1 MRIEVSDKMKIK
13 QKFLKRLFT
22 PAHDELNR
30 QGRLLYAANGA
41 AEILL
46 TADEAGFKDSLREGM
61 GLMARC
67 IEIDR
72 IYIWQ
77 NQMIDGCLQYVQQFE
92 WLGESQPKASI
103 VQPKEGF
110 TYARSMPEWEEIFF
124 RGGCINGPLSSLS
137 QNEQERLKPYGVKS
151 ILVAP
156 VHLQDHFW
164 GFVSFDDCHRKRTF
178 TEDEVSILRSVSL
191 ILASAMDRHET
202 AARMRE
208 ADKHTKLMLD
218 AMPLCCSLW
227 DKDFNLIDCN
237 EEVVSLYGLKDKQ
250 EYLDRFFEFSP
261 EYQPDGSLSVEKAL
275 QHIADAF
282 REGRTF
288 FEWMHRM
295 PDGTPMPA
303 EVTIVRVRREDEFI
317 VAGYTRDL
325 REHKKMMKAIEH
337 KDALLHTANEVAG
350 MLLRSEIDEFEEN
363 LLRCMGM
370 MAGSVDA
377 DRMYIWKNHEKD
389 GQLYTTQLYEW
400 SEGAQ
405 PQQGGEYTVNIPFS
419 AIPRWSQI
427 LPGDQCINGIVR
439 LLTEEEQAHLN
450 PQGVL
455 SILVVPVF
463 LRNQFWGFVG
473 FDDCSRERLFSEEE
487 ESVLR
492 SGSLL
497 IAHALL
503 RNEMTHEIQA
513 AVEQAQAA
521 NKAKSAF
528 LAHMSHEIRTP
539 MNVIA
544 GMTELMMRE
553 EIPKTVYEYVVSIKH
568 AGANM
573 LSLLNDILDFS
584 KIEAGSLEIASNEYL
599 LTSLIYNV
607 LITIRMKVSEKP
619 IVFTANI
626 DSNIPNQLIG
636 DETRIRQALLNVLDN
651 AVKYTA
657 EGFISLVVAG
667 EIKGDTVVLTIEV
680 SDSGIGIRKEDMDK
694 LFDNFVRLDGKKHK
708 TIEGTGLGLAITR
721 SLCQAMGGDIS
732 VRSEY
737 GVGSTFTITIP
748 QKVKSHDEK
757 FAKVS
762 DPGTKGVLLYET
774 RPIYAD
780 SIARSLDNL
789 GVPCT
794 LVVNQQEFE
803 EELRKRLYPFVFVS
817 SELSESANKMD
828 ENLKRYTKLVVI
840 VEFGEAPAMRDVR
853 TISTPVHAATIANL
867 IEDIEDDILY
877 DQSRR
882 QNLRFVAPG
891 ANILVVDDMNTN
903 LRVAEGLM
911 LPYKMQIDVCE
922 SGKEAIKRVQEKQ
935 YDIIFMDHMMP
946 EMDGIEAAKCIRS
959 LEDEAGYYESV
970 PIIALTANAVSGVKE
985 MFLQNGMNDFLAK
998 PIDTVKLHALLEKWI
1013 PNKKK
1018 EKFRKKKAFVCSNG
1032 TKKPIQIE
1040 GVDVQT
1046 GISMTGGT
1054 ADSYLKTLAVF
1065 HVDGSDK
1072 VKQIQDC
1079 VEKNDIKLYTT
1090 YVHAMRSAA
1099 ASIGAREIAN
1109 LFKELEM
1116 AGTNNDMVLIHEK
1129 TESALRELDT
1139 LLKNVSAVVSANQIE
1154 PTHESNP
1161 ELLRSELLKLKEALI
1176 DRDAGEIDDIMNVL
1190 GSVKWDQAS
1199 GELFREISNNIIIV
1213 NYTDAAVLVEKLLMS

>member
-1 MRIEVSDKMKIK
+1 MKMKW
-13 QKFLKRLFT
+13 KFLKRLFT
-22 PAHDELNR
+22 PAHDDINR
-30 QGRLLYAANGA
+30 QGRLLHVANSA

-46 TADEAGFKDSLREGM
+46 TSDEAGFEDSLRESM

-92 WLGESQPKASI
+92 WLNEAQPKANI
-103 VQPKEGF
+103 VRSKEGF
-110 TYARSMPEWEEIFF
+110 TYAMSMPEWEGIFS
-124 RGGCINGPLSSLS
+124 REGCINGPLSGLS
-137 QNEQERLKPYGVKS
+137 QTEQERLEPYGVKS
-151 ILVAP
+151 ILVVP
-156 VHLQDHFW
+156 VHLQDYFW
-164 GFVSFDDCHRKRTF
+164 GFVSFDDCHCERTF

-202 AARMRE
+202 AARVRE
-208 ADKHTKLMLD
+208 ADKHT
-218 AMPLCCSLW
+218 
-227 DKDFNLIDCN
+227 
-237 EEVVSLYGLKDKQ
+237 
-250 EYLDRFFEFSP
+250 
-261 EYQPDGSLSVEKAL
+261 
-275 QHIADAF
+275 
-282 REGRTF
+282 
-288 FEWMHRM
+288 
-295 PDGTPMPA
+295 
-303 EVTIVRVRREDEFI
+303 
-317 VAGYTRDL
+317 
-325 REHKKMMKAIEH
+325 
-337 KDALLHTANEVAG
+337 HTANEVAG
-350 MLLRSEIDEFEEN
+350 MLLRSETDEFEEN

-389 GQLYTTQLYEW
+389 GKQYFTQLYEW
-400 SEGAQ
+400 SGRVQ
-405 PQQGGEYTVNIPFS
+405 PQQGGEYTVNVPFS
-419 AIPRWSQI
+419 AVPRWAQRLS
-427 LPGDQCINGIVR
+427 GDQCINDIVR
-439 LLTEEEQAHLN
+439 LLTAEEQALLN

-473 FDDCSRERLFSEEE
+473 FGDCSRERLFSEEE

-528 LAHMSHEIRTP
+528 LARMSHEIRTP

-553 EIPKTVYEYVVSIKH
+553 EIPKTVYEYVISIKH

-584 KIEAGSLEIASNEYL
+584 KIEAGSLEIASGEYL
-599 LTSLIYNV
+599 LTSLIYNI

-619 IVFTANI
+619 IVFTTNI

-636 DETRIRQALLNVLDN
+636 DETRIRQILLNVLDN
-651 AVKYTA
+651 AVKYTT
-657 EGFISLVVAG
+657 EGFISLMVTG
-667 EIKGDTVVLTIEV
+667 EIKEDTVVLTVEV

-694 LFDNFVRLDGKKHK
+694 LFDNFVRLDGKRHK
-708 TIEGTGLGLAITR
+708 NVEGTGLGLAITR
-721 SLCQAMGGDIS
+721 SLCQAMGGDIF

-748 QKVKSHDEK
+748 QKIKSHDEK

-762 DPGTKGVLLYET
+762 DPDTKGVLLYET

-780 SIARSLDNL
+780 SIACSLDNL

-794 LVVNQQEFE
+794 LVKNRQEFE
-803 EELRKRLYPFVFVS
+803 EELRSRFYPFAFVS
-817 SELSESANKMD
+817 SKLSESFNKMD
-828 ENLKRYTKLVVI
+828 KNLKLNTKLVVI
-840 VEFGEAPAMRDVR
+840 VEFGEAPVMRNVR
-853 TISTPVHAATIANL
+853 TISAPVHAATIANVL
-867 IEDIEDDILY
+867 DDIDDDILY
-877 DQSRR
+877 DESRR
-882 QNLRFVAPG
+882 QNLGFVAPS
-891 ANILVVDDMNTN
+891 ASILVVDDMNTN

-922 SGKEAIKRVQEKQ
+922 SGADAIKRVREKQ

-946 EMDGIEAAKCIRS
+946 EMDGIEAAKGIRS
-959 LEDEAGYYESV
+959 LEDETGYYESV

-998 PIDTVKLHALLEKWI
+998 PIDIVKLHALLEKWI
-1013 PNKKK
+1013 PDKKK
-1018 EKFRKKKAFVCSNG
+1018 EKFKKGKIYVSSLGAKN
-1032 TKKPIQIE
+1032 PIQIE
-1040 GVDVQT
+1040 GVDVRA

-1054 ADSYLKTLAVF
+1054 ADSYLKTLTVF
-1065 HVDGSDK
+1065 HLDGSDK
-1072 VKQIQDC
+1072 VKQIKDC
-1079 VEKNDIKLYTT
+1079 VEKNDIKLYTI
-1090 YVHAMRSAA
+1090 YVHAIKNAA
-1099 ASIGAREIAN
+1099 DNIGAREIAN

-1116 AGTNNDMVLIHEK
+1116 AGANNNMALIHEN
-1129 TESALRELDT
+1129 TEHALRELEA
-1139 LLKNVSAVVSANQIE
+1139 LLKNISAVVSANQSE
-1154 PTHESNP
+1154 PIKESNP
-1161 ELLRSELLKLKEALI
+1161 KLLRSQLLQLKEALI
-1176 DRDAGEIDDIMNVL
+1176 DRDAGEIDDIMNAL
-1190 GSVKWDQAS
+1190 GSVKWDQPS
-1199 GELFREISNNIIIV
+1199 GELFKEISNNIIMI

>member
-1 MRIEVSDKMKIK
+1 MKMKW
-13 QKFLKRLFT
+13 KFLKRLFT
-22 PAHDELNR
+22 PAHDDINR
-30 QGRLLYAANGA
+30 QGRLLHVANSA

-46 TADEAGFKDSLREGM
+46 TSDEAGFEDSLRESM

-92 WLGESQPKASI
+92 WLNESQPKANI
-103 VQPKEGF
+103 VRSKEGF
-110 TYARSMPEWEEIFF
+110 TYAMSMPEWEGIFS
-124 RGGCINGPLSSLS
+124 REGCINGPLSRLS
-137 QNEQERLKPYGVKS
+137 QTEQERLEPYGVKS
-151 ILVAP
+151 ILVVP
-156 VHLQDHFW
+156 VHLQDYFW
-164 GFVSFDDCHRKRTF
+164 GFVSFDDCHCERTF

-202 AARMRE
+202 AVRVRE
-208 ADKHTKLMLD
+208 ADKHAKLMLD

-237 EEVVSLYGLKDKQ
+237 EEVVNLYGLKDKQ

-261 EYQPDGSLSVEKAL
+261 EYQPDGSLSAEKVL
-275 QHIADAF
+275 KHIAVAF

-295 PDGTPMPA
+295 PDGTPMPT
-303 EVTIVRVRREDEFI
+303 EVTIVRVRREDEYI
-317 VAGYTRDL
+317 AVGYTRDL

-337 KDALLHTANEVAG
+337 KDTLLYTANEIAG
-350 MLLRSEIDEFEEN
+350 MLLRSETDEFEEN

-370 MAGSVDA
+370 MADSVDV

-389 GQLYTTQLYEW
+389 GKQYSTQLYEW
-400 SEGAQ
+400 SGGAQ
-405 PQQGGEYTVNIPFS
+405 PQQGGEYTVNVPFS
-419 AIPRWSQI
+419 AVPRWAQRLS
-427 LPGDQCINGIVR
+427 GDQCINGIVR
-439 LLTEEEQAHLN
+439 LLTVEEQALLN

-473 FDDCSRERLFSEEE
+473 FGDCSCERLFSEEE

-513 AVEQAQAA
+513 AVEQARAA

-528 LAHMSHEIRTP
+528 LAQMSHEIRTP

-553 EIPKTVYEYVVSIKH
+553 EIPKALYEYIISIKH

-573 LSLLNDILDFS
+573 LSLINDILDFS
-584 KIEAGSLEIASNEYL
+584 KIEAGSLEIASGEYL

-619 IVFTANI
+619 IVFTTNI

-636 DETRIRQALLNVLDN
+636 DETRIRQILLNVLDN
-651 AVKYTA
+651 AVKYTT
-657 EGFISLVVAG
+657 EGFIALMITG
-667 EIKGDTVVLTIEV
+667 EIKEDTVVLTAEV

-694 LFDNFVRLDGKKHK
+694 LFDNFVRLDGKRHK
-708 TIEGTGLGLAITR
+708 NVEGTGLGLAITR

-748 QKVKSHDEK
+748 QKIKSHDEK

-762 DPGTKGVLLYET
+762 DPDTKGVLLYEM

-789 GVPCT
+789 GVSCT
-794 LVVNQQEFE
+794 LVKNQQEFE
-803 EELRKRLYPFVFVS
+803 EELRSRFYPFVFVS
-817 SELSESANKMD
+817 SKLSESFNKID
-828 ENLKRYTKLVVI
+828 KNLKLNTKLVVI
-840 VEFGEAPAMRDVR
+840 VEFGEVPAMRDVR
-853 TISTPVHAATIANL
+853 TISSPVYAATIANVL
-867 IEDIEDDILY
+867 DDIEDDILY
-877 DQSRR
+877 DESRR
-882 QNLRFVAPG
+882 KNLGFVAPG
-891 ANILVVDDMNTN
+891 ASILVVDDMNTN

-922 SGKEAIKRVQEKQ
+922 SGEDAIKRVREKQ

-946 EMDGIEAAKCIRS
+946 EMNGIEAAKCIRS
-959 LEDEAGYYESV
+959 LEDESGYYQNV

-998 PIDTVKLHALLEKWI
+998 PIDIVKLHVLLEKWI
-1013 PNKKK
+1013 PDKKK
-1018 EKFRKKKAFVCSNG
+1018 EKFRKEKIYVNSMEARN
-1032 TKKPIQIE
+1032 PIQIE
-1040 GVDVQT
+1040 GVDVRT
-1046 GISMTGGT
+1046 GISMTGET
-1054 ADSYLKTLAVF
+1054 ADSYLKTLTVF
-1065 HVDGSDK
+1065 HRDGSDK
-1072 VKQIQDC
+1072 VKQIKDC
-1079 VEKNDIKLYTT
+1079 VEKNDIKLYTI
-1090 YVHAMRSAA
+1090 YVHAMKSAA
-1099 ASIGAREIAN
+1099 ANIGAREIAN

-1116 AGTNNDMVLIHEK
+1116 AGANNDMALIHK
-1129 TESALRELDT
+1129 NTEHALRELET
-1139 LLKNVSAVVSANQIE
+1139 LLKNISAVVSANQSE
-1154 PTHESNP
+1154 PTKESSLK
-1161 ELLRSELLKLKEALI
+1161 LLRSRLLQLKEALI
-1176 DRDAGEIDDIMNVL
+1176 DRDAGEIDDIMNEL
-1190 GSVKWDQAS
+1190 GSVKWDQPS
-1199 GELFREISNNIIIV
+1199 GELFKEISNNIIMI
-1213 NYTDAAVLVEKLLMS
+1213 NYTDAAVLVEKLLMG